1 MNCLGT
7 QVVLHWLCE
16 VSNRIMNTLGKCT
29 EKQILTF
36 EQKYH
41 VQIPDSFKLFL
52 MKTNGIVWDDGIC
65 IPVPSVSKS
74 IQVDAI
80 FGVGL
85 EKQWLDMGYWLEQY
99 ADELPSGTLII
110 GSDVLEGFILIL
122 NMPENSG
129 VYYWDDKLNLAE
141 STATSNCY
149 YICGSI
155 KEFLKKLFT

>member
-1 MNCLGT
+1 
-7 QVVLHWLCE
+7 
-16 VSNRIMNTLGKCT
+16 MNTFGKCT
-29 EKQILTF
+29 KKQILAF
-36 EQKYH
+36 EQKHH

-52 MKTNGIVWDDGIC
+52 MKSNGIVWDDGIS
-65 IPVPSVSKS
+65 IPVSSVSES
-74 IQVDAI
+74 IQVDAL

-110 GSDVLEGFILIL
+110 GSDILEGFILIL
-122 NMPENSG
+122 NAPENGG

-149 YICGSI
+149 YICSSI
-155 KEFLKKLFT
+155 EEFLKKLFA